1 MTAVLALDIGG
12 TTFAAAVVDATGAVL
27 ARRET
32 PVGPDPT
39 ATLGALVRELA
50 VPDLTGAGIGS
61 AGPLDPV
68 RGTVSPVNIP
78 AWRGFPL
85 TSTVSD
91 LLGGLPVT
99 LAGDAQCMALG
110 EWWRGARGG
119 DTRVLLGVVV
129 STGVGGGLVVDG
141 VPYLGPTG
149 NAGHIGHMP
158 APALPGDAAAGA
170 EPCPCGGT
178 GCVETIA
185 SGTSMARWALARG
198 WRPAPAGPGRPRA
211 GRRRPRGRPDRGRRL
226 RPGRAG
232 RGRSVAVRGGALRR
246 GPRRHRRRR
255 RRGRGDPAGS
265 AAPGR
270 RGRGRDGLPAP
281 PDRGAHRPGPGRRT
295 VRRRRARPE
304 PPITLT
310 REESLPSTRSTR
322 SRRRSEDVLKD
333 KEHSMRTPT
342 RPASHDHPDRS
353 RPGRAGCG
361 RP

>member
-198 WRPAPAGPGRPRA
+198 WRPAPGGGRDARALAAAARA
-211 GRRRPRGRPDRGRRL
+211 GDPIAAAAFDRAARAVAGALLSAAALFDVDRVVIGGGVAAAGEILLDPLRRAVAAGAGMGFLRRL
-226 RPGRAG
+226 TVEPT
-232 RGRSVAVRGGALRR
+232 AL
-246 GPRRHRRRR
+246 
-255 RRGRGDPAGS
+255 
-265 AAPGR
+265 
-270 RGRGRDGLPAP
+270 GRDAGLY
-281 PDRGAHRPGPGRRT
+281 GA
-295 VRRRRARPE
+295 AALALN

-310 REESLPSTRSTR
+310 REESLP
-322 SRRRSEDVLKD
+322 L
-333 KEHSMRTPT
+333 
-342 RPASHDHPDRS
+342 HPLDTF
-353 RPGRAGCG
+353 
-361 RP
+361 